1 MAFEDTLLLKLN
13 REYSKEELVDF
24 VLRRIKE
31 LKLSNGKNECYI
43 QELVKEN
50 SELKAKLRNTKQR
63 TNSIE
68 LSKKIERYKKN
79 TKSQLEHI
87 VRLKNEIKELKNKL

>member
-1 MAFEDTLLLKLN
+1 MAFEDTLLIKLN
-13 REYSKEELVDF
+13 REYSKEELVGF
-24 VLRRIKE
+24 TLRRINE
-31 LKLSNGKNECYI
+31 LKLSNGKNETYI
-43 QELVKEN
+43 QELIKEN
-50 SELKAKLRNTKQR
+50 SELKAKLRNAKQR

-87 VRLKNEIKELKNKL
+87 ERLKNEIKELKSKL